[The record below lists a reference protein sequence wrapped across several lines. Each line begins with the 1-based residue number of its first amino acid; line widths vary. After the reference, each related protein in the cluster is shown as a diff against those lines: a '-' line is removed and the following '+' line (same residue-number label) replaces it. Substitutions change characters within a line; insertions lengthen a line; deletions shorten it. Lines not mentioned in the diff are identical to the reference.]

1 MPHDP
6 LPADDAA
13 WDNGVGVRTEPI
25 LEYSFSLQVVP
36 SNDLCILLSV
46 SNSYMS
52 NLAQAARLLGQ
63 VLKHVSNKTTEQA
76 LHDEKGMQLDRTLH
90 AFIRTLK
97 TINPPYYDPIIVC
110 FRCVVTV
117 ILQLFN
123 DLICRSALIALY
135 KPQVS
140 SGDRVLVNSDYY
152 RYARTFTEAVSKRIV
167 TTSPQ
172 YLPGLVLSSGGLSIW
187 GIPLVY
193 QASVTY
199 IRLNQEVSTLDSLEA
214 LTILQQTLRVL
225 NVRWTAAGIYVPRVC
240 LDKTDGL
247 TVLGTYLQV
256 LEAREI
262 RGIY

>member
-97 TINPPYYDPIIVC
+97 TTNPPYYNPIIVC
-110 FRCVVTV
+110 FKCVVTV

-123 DLICRSALIALY
+123 DLICCSALIALH
-135 KPQVS
+135 KLQVS
-140 SGDRVLVNSDYY
+140 LGDRVLVNSDYY
-152 RYARTFTEAVSKRIV
+152 RYTRTFTKAVLKRIV
-167 TTSPQ
+167 TTLLQ
-172 YLPGLVLSSGGLSIW
+172 YLPRLILSSGGLSI
-187 GIPLVY
+187 
-193 QASVTY
+193 
-199 IRLNQEVSTLDSLEA
+199 
-214 LTILQQTLRVL
+214 
-225 NVRWTAAGIYVPRVC
+225 
-240 LDKTDGL
+240 
-247 TVLGTYLQV
+247 
-256 LEAREI
+256 
-262 RGIY
+262 